1 MQLVRELID
10 TGMLLLLSMVAVFVF
25 FPDTI
30 PAAPFLISLA
40 VLAFQFYTEH
50 ERLQLG
56 LLVLFIGLCAA
67 LPVLCLFSPA
77 MVYSACRNTHWKWM
91 ILLLLPAYYYREL
104 LGLPAL
110 SVTASAVGLAVLLQ
124 RRTCMIEYLRRRYY
138 NLRDE
143 SRLLSTRL
151 ENRQQQLMDQQD
163 AEVHLATM
171 KERYRIA
178 RDIHDNVGHLL
189 SSAVLQAAAL
199 QTASRRFETEDAKAE
214 HTGSTQPEPLLHQQ
228 LAQLQSTLDQ
238 AMSSVRESVHH
249 LHETSISLENYVQHL
264 VEDFRFCR
272 VSCSIDIYSE
282 PAKEQKYAI
291 IAIIKEAFSN
301 IMKHSD
307 ADVVELRLREHPG
320 FYQIHV
326 ENNGSRND
334 NKTKLQLEDMLQRG
348 IGLRNMQERVESLG
362 GQFRIQI
369 DRKFCLF
376 ITLPKRLVGE
386 AE

>member
-10 TGMLLLLSMVAVFVF
+10 TGMLLLLSLVAVFVF

-40 VLAFQFYTEH
+40 VLAFQFYTDH

-56 LLVLFIGLCAA
+56 LLLLFIGLCFA

-77 MVYSACRNTHWKWM
+77 MVYSACRNKHWKWM
-91 ILLLLPAYYYREL
+91 ILLLLPAYYYRDL
-104 LGLPAL
+104 LGPAVL
-110 SVTASAVGLAVLLQ
+110 AVSASTAGLAVVLQ
-124 RRTCMIEYLRRRYY
+124 RRTWMIENLRRRYF
-138 NLRDE
+138 NLKDE
-143 SRLLSTRL
+143 SRLLNSRL
-151 ENRQQQLMDQQD
+151 ESRQQQLLDQQD

-189 SSAVLQAAAL
+189 SSALLQAAAL
-199 QTASRRFETEDAKAE
+199 RTAAATAASSFDASAPGPE
-214 HTGSTQPEPLLHQQ
+214 QPLGQQ

-249 LHETSISLENYVQHL
+249 LHETSISLEDYVQHL
-264 VEDFRFCR
+264 LEDFRFCP
-272 VSCSIDIYSE
+272 VSCSIDLYSE
-282 PAKEQKYAI
+282 PGKEQKYAI
-291 IAIIKEAFSN
+291 IAIIKESFSN

-307 ADVVELRLREHPG
+307 ADEVVLRLREHPG
-320 FYQIHV
+320 FYQLHM

-334 NKTKLQLEDMLQRG
+334 NRTRNQLEDILHRG
-348 IGLRNMQERVESLG
+348 IGLRNMQERVETLG
-362 GQFRIQI
+362 GQFRVQV
-369 DRKFCLF
+369 DSRFCLF
-376 ITLPKRLVGE
+376 ITLPKQRSGE
-386 AE
+386 AG